1 MSLILD
7 GSNGI
12 TFPNSST
19 QAVGFYGFKNRIIN
33 GGMAVSQYNGSSS
46 VTPSSTT
53 YVIDRFQLN
62 ITQASKITAQQ
73 LSASPPVGFSYYLG
87 LSVAAT
93 ATVGATDAFEILQS
107 IEGLNTQDLAWGTAN
122 AKAVTLSAWVY
133 SNVTGTFG
141 GAIWLY
147 GGSTSYPFTYTIAAA
162 NTWTQVSIN
171 IPGPTTGTWPTTSS
185 GSIIV
190 GFSLGAGTSKSGTAG
205 TWASG
210 TTYFSAT
217 GATSL
222 MGSTSNYFYIT
233 GVQLEAGST
242 ATSFDYRPYG
252 TEFGLC
258 QRYYNKLQDTSGLA
272 NSLGTMEIESS
283 SVTFG
288 TAPFSMRATPS
299 STFSGLTISDGSVTP
314 TVTSVSGLATLTSSV
329 SFSLNCSAATLTA
342 GRAGRIRTG
351 GSSTA
356 YLDFSAEL

>member
-33 GGMAVSQYNGSSS
+33 GAMAVSQYNGASS

-107 IEGLNTQDLAWGTAN
+107 IEGLNAQDLAWGTAN

-171 IPGPTTGTWPTTSS
+171 IPGPTTGTWPTTNS

-252 TEFGLC
+252 TELALC
-258 QRYYNKLQDTSGLA
+258 QRYYYQFSNSGLSDNVYAYSPYSPASYTSLPNSSASFPMYFPVTMRAAPTVSGTPNAGSLNRATSTTGLVVFQWSSTVA
-272 NSLGTMEIESS
+272 NSAYA
-283 SVTFG
+283 V
-288 TAPFSMRATPS
+288 
-299 STFSGLTISDGSVTP
+299 
-314 TVTSVSGLATLTSSV
+314 
-329 SFSLNCSAATLTA
+329 
-342 GRAGRIRTG
+342 
-351 GSSTA
+351 TA
-356 YLDFSAEL
+356 YTATAEL